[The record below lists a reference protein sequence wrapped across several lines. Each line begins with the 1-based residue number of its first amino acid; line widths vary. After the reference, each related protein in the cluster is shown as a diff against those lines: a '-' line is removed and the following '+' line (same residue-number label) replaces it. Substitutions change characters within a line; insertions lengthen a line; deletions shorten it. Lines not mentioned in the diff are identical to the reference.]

1 MGKEINEIDNYYT
14 KELAEYNTIFND
26 ARLFLRTLIIWHKHF
41 SKEKFSTLRRRKELG
56 YFTSGTHTLDTNIS
70 EAFNELTTEFK
81 EFYKVY
87 SNIMNTHLIEIH
99 SLVSNNENILNEY
112 FENLRIKESQ
122 VGKEHP
128 NPNRI
133 KSLDSI
139 YSAIK
144 LYETTFKKYDKI
156 IGVSKIS
163 IDSATR
169 ISESK
174 KLIWNGNAASLAF
187 FIDLLIVKGYI
198 NPMNSK
204 IELAEILKD
213 CFEFHS
219 KQVKSAGSLRTLVK
233 RPRRETDLTSESLNI
248 NATNLDFILRYIPT
262 NSEK

>member
-14 KELAEYNTIFND
+14 KELAQFNSNFND
-26 ARLFLRTLIIWHKHF
+26 VRSLLKTLLIWHKHY
-41 SKEKFSTLRRRKELG
+41 SKERFASIPRRNELSD
-56 YFTSGTHTLDTNIS
+56 FTINASSLEINIS
-70 EAFNELTTEFK
+70 ESFNELTTEFK
-81 EFYKVY
+81 DFYKVY
-87 SNIMNTHLIEIH
+87 SNLMNTHLSEII
-99 SLVSNNENILNEY
+99 SIVSNNENIIAEY
-112 FENLRIKESQ
+112 FENLRVKEPEQ
-122 VGKEHP
+122 VKGVLNQYKV
-128 NPNRI
+128 
-133 KSLDSI
+133 KSLESLN
-139 YSAIK
+139 SAIK

-156 IGVSKIS
+156 IGISKKS
-163 IDSATR
+163 IDSTAR

-219 KQVKSAGSLRTLVK
+219 NQVKSASSLRTLIK

-248 NATNLDFILRYIPT
+248 KATNLDFILRYIPT

>member
-14 KELAEYNTIFND
+14 KELALYNTIFND

-41 SKEKFSTLRRRKELG
+41 SKEKFSTLPRRKELG
-56 YFTSGTHTLDTNIS
+56 YFTSGTHTLDTDIS

-112 FENLRIKESQ
+112 FKNLRIKESQ

-156 IGVSKIS
+156 IGISKIS

-198 NPMNSK
+198 NPMGSNN
-204 IELAEILKD
+204 ELAETLKN
-213 CFEFHS
+213 CFEFN
-219 KQVKSAGSLRTLVK
+219 KKAIKGNSLRNLVK
-233 RPRRETDLTSESLNI
+233 RPRKNEELTTEV
-248 NATNLDFILRYIPT
+248 RYINPT
-262 NSEK
+262 LIEKILVSIPENRDL